1 MTNTSSSRKTAG
13 LRVRACILVC
23 GLAIAL
29 AAPGA
34 CAQVQDYPSK
44 PIRIIGGLA
53 VGGPADLA
61 TRIVAQA
68 LGAKLGQSIIVEN
81 RIGGGGAIAIQEVGR
96 APKDGYV
103 LGAPTTGP
111 LTILPRLLK
120 TPFYETLDIVTPI
133 ALIASYPYVLVVRKE
148 FPVSNVAELLDHAR
162 RNPGKLSYGS
172 GGNGTS
178 NHIGMEWLKRIT
190 GIDIL
195 HVPYKGDND
204 IISDLIG
211 GRIDL
216 AMNTPA
222 VILGHINSGR
232 VKALA
237 VASPGRLPA
246 LGQVPTMVESGV
258 RDFFLEAYT
267 MIVGPA
273 GMPRDVAAR
282 LNREI
287 NEVLQTADVKEK
299 LARSTMYP
307 VIHSPESIRKFVEDQ
322 QALWGTVIRD
332 ANIPQQ

>member
-1 MTNTSSSRKTAG
+1 MNKTVASRGSTG
-13 LRVRACILVC
+13 LRAWACIC
-23 GLAIAL
+23 ASGLAIAL
-29 AAPGA
+29 VTPGSSVQA
-34 CAQVQDYPSK
+34 QDYPNK

-111 LTILPRLLK
+111 LTILPKLLK

-148 FPVSNVAELLDHAR
+148 FPVHTVAELLDHAR

-178 NHIGMEWLKRIT
+178 NHIGMEWLKKIT
-190 GIDIL
+190 GIELL

-237 VASPGRLPA
+237 VASPGRLPI
-246 LGQVPTMVESGV
+246 LVQLPTMVEAGV
-258 RDFFLEAYT
+258 KDFVLEAYT
-267 MIVGPA
+267 AIVGPA
-273 GMPRDVAAR
+273 GMPRDVVAR

-287 NEVLQTADVKEK
+287 NEVLQTNDVKEK
-299 LARSTMYP
+299 LAKSTMYP

-322 QALWGTVIRD
+322 QVLWGSVIKD

>member
-1 MTNTSSSRKTAG
+1 MNKTVASRGSTG
-13 LRVRACILVC
+13 LRAWACIC
-23 GLAIAL
+23 ASGLAIAL
-29 AAPGA
+29 VTPGSSVQA
-34 CAQVQDYPSK
+34 QDYPNK

-111 LTILPRLLK
+111 LTILPKLLK

-133 ALIASYPYVLVVRKE
+133 ALIASYPYVVVVRKE
-148 FPVSNVAELLDHAR
+148 FPVNNVAELLDYAR

-178 NHIGMEWLKRIT
+178 NHIGMEWLKKIT
-190 GIDIL
+190 GIELL

-237 VASPGRLPA
+237 VASPGRLPI
-246 LGQVPTMVESGV
+246 LVQLPTMVEAGV
-258 RDFFLEAYT
+258 KDFVLEAYT
-267 MIVGPA
+267 AIVGPA
-273 GMPRDVAAR
+273 GMPRDVVAR

-287 NEVLQTADVKEK
+287 NEVLQTNDVKEK
-299 LARSTMYP
+299 LAKSTMYP

-322 QALWGTVIRD
+322 QVLWGSVIKD